1 MPFVV
6 GLAEYLWKRPAA
18 IFLFVI
24 KFVIFMTKFIKQSTL
39 SYLLWSD
46 YFAKVYILRRLFTL
60 CYWSSHCTKETD
72 KKGVFLSFREIRYK
86 IKFKDD
92 IMHIEAATFWVLQY
106 IHQILILFWNTFRYQ
121 HLFWAGV
128 REAFILRL
136 WMQSFLLHKSEVWA
150 IIPRKIYFFIF
161 IFVNIL

>member
-1 MPFVV
+1 MFFVV

-72 KKGVFLSFREIRYK
+72 KKGVSLSFREIPLK

-92 IMHIEAATFWVLQY
+92 ILHIEAATFCVIQY
-106 IHQILILFWNTFRYQ
+106 IQKIWYYSEIVSGINTYFEQVYERHSSCAFECNLFFCIRAKY
-121 HLFWAGV
+121 
-128 REAFILRL
+128 
-136 WMQSFLLHKSEVWA
+136 
-150 IIPRKIYFFIF
+150 
-161 IFVNIL
+161 